1 MTDVR
6 LPLWHMTADIN
17 HLMIKVSVALLV
29 SSYSRC
35 HLRQS
40 DRDILHGSLIL
51 ANCFALLQLSGILT
65 AWLVCDSLKIIHVA
79 FTNQQGSIYT
89 LFPHLQVSGGFLVGH
104 RRGDNL
110 NPIYHLGLGASHAS
124 FILPPI
130 FLGSPNFIISFLTVF
145 GYEVS

>member
-51 ANCFALLQLSGILT
+51 ANRFALLQLSGILT
-65 AWLVCDSLKIIHVA
+65 AWLVCDGLEIIHVA

-104 RRGDNL
+104 MRGDNL

-130 FLGSPNFIISFLTVF
+130 FLGSPNFKISFLTVF